1 MTLKV
6 LLVDDE
12 ALARARLRTLLAEC
26 EAPAAVPAGEAAN
39 AAQAMELLLRQPVDA
54 VLLDVH
60 MPGAD
65 GLALAQAL
73 RDLPHPPA
81 VVFVTAHAEHA
92 VAAFE
97 LEAVDYLTK
106 PVRRE
111 RLEAALQK
119 VQRAMLARGEAPAAA
134 PQVLLIHDRGRTERV
149 PIDEVLYF
157 KAELKYVTPRAA
169 GPGAPRRPGGR
180 RRLGGAAHRRRRRR
194 RGLAAA
200 ARRGA
205 RGAGDVSAGTA
216 GTTQGSPMR
225 EPGDVAK
232 PAAAPLPADP
242 EDPSHALLHVPV
254 NVRSMSLGVLAVL
267 ASLAI
272 LHWAAAFFI
281 PVMVGFL
288 FSYALSPIV
297 DWAERWRIPRAVGA
311 AVLILGILG
320 GTGASLYS
328 FSDDANELIGSVPQ
342 AARKLRDSLK
352 SHNGRDDTTLGSVQ
366 KAAAQLEQAA
376 KEASPA
382 TPPTRGVQRVVIEK
396 PAFDLRDYLWSGT
409 LGLASFIGQVTVVTF
424 LTYFLLLSGDTF
436 RRKLVKIIGRTLS
449 EKKITVQALDEIHG
463 QIQRYMLVQLF
474 ASVLVGVTTAL
485 AFWALGLKHAAVW
498 GFAAAILN
506 LVPYIG
512 SVMVTGAAGLI
523 AFVQFGS
530 INMALAVAGVSLLI
544 NTIEGNLLVP
554 WLTSRAGRMNP
565 VAVFIGVL
573 GWGWLWGVWGLLLG
587 IPILMGVKA
596 VCDRVDD
603 LKPIGELLGT

>member
-1 MTLKV
+1 M
-6 LLVDDE
+6 
-12 ALARARLRTLLAEC
+12 
-26 EAPAAVPAGEAAN
+26 
-39 AAQAMELLLRQPVDA
+39 Q
-54 VLLDVH
+54 
-60 MPGAD
+60 
-65 GLALAQAL
+65 
-73 RDLPHPPA
+73 
-81 VVFVTAHAEHA
+81 
-92 VAAFE
+92 
-97 LEAVDYLTK
+97 
-106 PVRRE
+106 
-111 RLEAALQK
+111 
-119 VQRAMLARGEAPAAA
+119 
-134 PQVLLIHDRGRTERV
+134 
-149 PIDEVLYF
+149 
-157 KAELKYVTPRAA
+157 
-169 GPGAPRRPGGR
+169 
-180 RRLGGAAHRRRRRR
+180 
-194 RGLAAA
+194 
-200 ARRGA
+200 
-205 RGAGDVSAGTA
+205 
-216 GTTQGSPMR
+216 
-225 EPGDVAK
+225 EPGEEVKA
-232 PAAAPLPADP
+232 AAAPLAADP

-254 NVRSMSLGVLAVL
+254 DVRSMSLVVLAVL
-267 ASLAI
+267 ACLAI

-297 DWAERWRIPRAVGA
+297 DWLERWRVPRALSA

-320 GTGASLYS
+320 GAGASLYS
-328 FSDDANELIGSVPQ
+328 FSDDANELVGSLPQ

-352 SHNGRDDTTLGSVQ
+352 SHNNGRQESTLGTVQ

-382 TPPTRGVQRVVIEK
+382 TPTARGVQRVVIEK

-409 LGLASFIGQVTVVTF
+409 LGLASLIGQVTVVTF

-436 RRKLVKIIGRTLS
+436 RRKLVKITGRTLS
-449 EKKITVQALDEIHG
+449 DKKITVQALDEIHG
-463 QIQRYMLVQLF
+463 QIQRYLLVQLF
-474 ASVLVGVTTAL
+474 ASVLVGVTTGV
-485 AFWALGLKHAAVW
+485 AFWALGLEHAAVW

-530 INMALAVAGVSLLI
+530 VNMAMAVAGVSLLI
-544 NTIEGNLLVP
+544 NTFEGNLLVP

-587 IPILMGVKA
+587 IPIMMVVKA

>member
-1 MTLKV
+1 MQV
-6 LLVDDE
+6 PGEEVE
-12 ALARARLRTLLAEC
+12 
-26 EAPAAVPAGEAAN
+26 PA
-39 AAQAMELLLRQPVDA
+39 Q
-54 VLLDVH
+54 
-60 MPGAD
+60 
-65 GLALAQAL
+65 
-73 RDLPHPPA
+73 
-81 VVFVTAHAEHA
+81 
-92 VAAFE
+92 
-97 LEAVDYLTK
+97 
-106 PVRRE
+106 
-111 RLEAALQK
+111 
-119 VQRAMLARGEAPAAA
+119 
-134 PQVLLIHDRGRTERV
+134 
-149 PIDEVLYF
+149 
-157 KAELKYVTPRAA
+157 
-169 GPGAPRRPGGR
+169 
-180 RRLGGAAHRRRRRR
+180 
-194 RGLAAA
+194 
-200 ARRGA
+200 
-205 RGAGDVSAGTA
+205 
-216 GTTQGSPMR
+216 
-225 EPGDVAK
+225 
-232 PAAAPLPADP
+232 APLPADP

-254 NVRSMSLGVLAVL
+254 NVRSMSLVVLAVL

-297 DWAERWRIPRAVGA
+297 DWLQRWRIPRAISA

-328 FSDDANELIGSVPQ
+328 FSDDANELLSSLPQ
-342 AARKLRDSLK
+342 AARKLRDSMK
-352 SHNGRDDTTLGSVQ
+352 SHNRRQDSTLGTVQ

-382 TPPTRGVQRVVIEK
+382 TPPVRGVQRVVIEK

-409 LGLASFIGQVTVVTF
+409 LGLASLIGQVTVVTF

-436 RRKLVKIIGRTLS
+436 RRKLVKITGRTLS
-449 EKKITVQALDEIHG
+449 DKKITVQALDEIHG
-463 QIQRYMLVQLF
+463 QIQRYLLVQLF

-512 SVMVTGAAGLI
+512 SVMVTGAAGLV
-523 AFVQFGS
+523 AFLQFGS
-530 INMALAVAGVSLLI
+530 VNMALAVAGVSLLI
-544 NTIEGNLLVP
+544 NTFEGNLLVP

-587 IPILMGVKA
+587 IPIMMVVKA

-603 LKPIGELLGT
+603 LKPLGELLGT

>member
-1 MTLKV
+1 
-6 LLVDDE
+6 
-12 ALARARLRTLLAEC
+12 
-26 EAPAAVPAGEAAN
+26 
-39 AAQAMELLLRQPVDA
+39 
-54 VLLDVH
+54 
-60 MPGAD
+60 
-65 GLALAQAL
+65 
-73 RDLPHPPA
+73 
-81 VVFVTAHAEHA
+81 
-92 VAAFE
+92 
-97 LEAVDYLTK
+97 
-106 PVRRE
+106 
-111 RLEAALQK
+111 
-119 VQRAMLARGEAPAAA
+119 
-134 PQVLLIHDRGRTERV
+134 
-149 PIDEVLYF
+149 
-157 KAELKYVTPRAA
+157 
-169 GPGAPRRPGGR
+169 
-180 RRLGGAAHRRRRRR
+180 
-194 RGLAAA
+194 
-200 ARRGA
+200 
-205 RGAGDVSAGTA
+205 
-216 GTTQGSPMR
+216 MR

-436 RRKLVKIIGRTLS
+436 RRKLVKIFGRTLS